1 MNGFVITHLGKRCK
15 IGSDDSFATIICSL
29 VIQRNEFILEGGNM
43 SGSRIGSW
51 QRIQEGLEVE
61 IEVAEFDDPSDP
73 ISEKNQII
81 EIDPEYRQM
90 ASDPDFGLDY
100 KLEMFRR
107 LEYIL
112 KKDH

>member
-1 MNGFVITHLGKRCK
+1 M
-15 IGSDDSFATIICSL
+15 
-29 VIQRNEFILEGGNM
+29 EF
-43 SGSRIGSW
+43 
-51 QRIQEGLEVE
+51 EV
-61 IEVAEFDDPSDP
+61 EVAEFDDPSDP

-90 ASDPDFGLDY
+90 ASDPAFGLDY

-107 LEYIL
+107 LESIL

>member
-1 MNGFVITHLGKRCK
+1 MREDVPTRLSVLF
-15 IGSDDSFATIICSL
+15 
-29 VIQRNEFILEGGNM
+29 RNLE
-43 SGSRIGSW
+43 R
-51 QRIQEGLEVE
+51 GLEFE

-107 LEYIL
+107 IHFKKRSLIRVARYRYSLVECDKNEIIL
-112 KKDH
+112 L

>member
-1 MNGFVITHLGKRCK
+1 MLGLIVKHLGRTYK
-15 IGSDDSFATIICSL
+15 IGSLREQVSVIALINMHYFCIEGGCSDPFICSFQKL
-29 VIQRNEFILEGGNM
+29 R
-43 SGSRIGSW
+43 
-51 QRIQEGLEVE
+51 EGLEFEV
-61 IEVAEFDDPSDP
+61 EVAEFDDPSDP

-107 LEYIL
+107 LESIL

>member
-51 QRIQEGLEVE
+51 QRIQEGWKLKLKL
-61 IEVAEFDDPSDP
+61 PSLMIRQTLYRKRIRLSKLILNIDKWHP
-73 ISEKNQII
+73 ILISDWII
-81 EIDPEYRQM
+81 NWKC
-90 ASDPDFGLDY
+90 FGD
-100 KLEMFRR
+100 
-107 LEYIL
+107 
-112 KKDH
+112 

>member
-1 MNGFVITHLGKRCK
+1 MDF
-15 IGSDDSFATIICSL
+15 
-29 VIQRNEFILEGGNM
+29 
-43 SGSRIGSW
+43 
-51 QRIQEGLEVE
+51 EV
-61 IEVAEFDDPSDP
+61 EVAEFDDPSDP

-107 LEYIL
+107 LESIL
-112 KKDH
+112 KKDPSYESLVIDISWSSVTKTKLFYYDLYQAYNKS

>member
-1 MNGFVITHLGKRCK
+1 M
-15 IGSDDSFATIICSL
+15 
-29 VIQRNEFILEGGNM
+29 EF
-43 SGSRIGSW
+43 
-51 QRIQEGLEVE
+51 E

-90 ASDPDFGLDY
+90 VSDHDFGLDY

-107 LEYIL
+107 LESIL